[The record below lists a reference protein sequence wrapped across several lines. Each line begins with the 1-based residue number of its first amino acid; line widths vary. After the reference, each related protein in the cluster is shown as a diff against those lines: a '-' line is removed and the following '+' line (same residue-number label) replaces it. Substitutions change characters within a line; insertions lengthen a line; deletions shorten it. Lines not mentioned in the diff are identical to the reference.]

1 MRDPGLPQH
10 PGRSGC
16 VAREWLWLV
25 AGGIWPGRRPAWRQG
40 YWEPPAD
47 GPCICC
53 STAMPVG
60 RINPLIEPL
69 GAWVGSC
76 RRFRLNGSAMAAP
89 PSRSVIASC
98 SGVPCL
104 LAAQS
109 LSSPGYPASV
119 LVVVFPGRRGTA
131 SLLQLARKLQRSQE
145 QAAQLERA
153 PALAVVEISAADAS
167 FSPARQR

>member
-1 MRDPGLPQH
+1 VAAGLLGATGGWPVH
-10 PGRSGC
+10 LLLHGD
-16 VAREWLWLV
+16 ARGADQSIDRAARRLSWLV
-25 AGGIWPGRRPAWRQG
+25 QAVW
-40 YWEPPAD
+40 
-47 GPCICC
+47 
-53 STAMPVG
+53 
-60 RINPLIEPL
+60 
-69 GAWVGSC
+69 
-76 RRFRLNGSAMAAP
+76 LNGSAMAAP